1 MAHPAA
7 FPRPHRRRLFAGHPA
22 ETAARHSMLV
32 LACVISAYPLV
43 WMLFQS
49 LKGPANF
56 YTNIWGPP
64 SHPLWSNFAGA
75 WSSGDLG
82 RYMVNSVIVTGGT
95 VIVVCV
101 LGYLLAYGIQQL
113 HVRGGRLI
121 VGVFAVSLFLP
132 VQLLLIPLYLLEI
145 HAGLLNN
152 YWSLILPY
160 AAAGLPFAVIFLAAY
175 LRSVPREIE
184 EAAIVDGCG
193 SLQVLWRVMVPLSRP
208 AFATVVIF
216 QFLNSWNEFLLA
228 MTMIQS
234 DSRRTLPVG
243 ILNFFQTYNVTNYA
257 YIFAAL
263 TMSAVPIIA
272 VFVVFQRQFIGGLT
286 AGAVKM

>member
-1 MAHPAA
+1 
-7 FPRPHRRRLFAGHPA
+7 
-22 ETAARHSMLV
+22 MLV
-32 LACVISAYPLV
+32 LACVVSVYPLV
-43 WMLFQS
+43 WMVFQS
-49 LKGPANF
+49 LKSPTDF

-64 SHPLWSNFAGA
+64 AHPLWSNFTGA

-82 RYMVNSVIVTGGT
+82 RYMLNSVIVTGST
-95 VIVVCV
+95 VVVVCA
-101 LGYLLAYGIQQL
+101 LGYLLAYGIVLMQ
-113 HVRGGRLI
+113 VRGAKLI

-132 VQLLLIPLYLLEI
+132 VQLLLIPLYVLES

-160 AAAGLPFAVIFLAAY
+160 AAGGLPFAVIFLVAY

-184 EAAIVDGCG
+184 EAAIVDGCR
-193 SLQVLWRVMVPLSRP
+193 SLQVLWKVMVPLSRP

-216 QFLNSWNEFLLA
+216 QFLSSWNEFLLA
-228 MTMIQS
+228 MTLVQS
-234 DSRRTLPVG
+234 DSRRTLPMG
-243 ILNFFQTYNVTNYA
+243 ILNFFQTYNNTNYA

>member
-1 MAHPAA
+1 MTDLAIFA
-7 FPRPHRRRLFAGHPA
+7 RRRRRLFAGHPA
-22 ETAARHSMLV
+22 ETAARHAMLV
-32 LACVISAYPLV
+32 LACVISVYPLV
-43 WMLFQS
+43 WMVFQS
-49 LKGPANF
+49 LKSPTDF

-64 SHPLWSNFAGA
+64 SHPLWSNFTGA

-82 RYMVNSVIVTGGT
+82 RYMLNSVIVTGCT
-95 VIVVCV
+95 VLVVCV
-101 LGYLLAYGIQQL
+101 FGYLLAYGVVLMQI
-113 HVRGGRLI
+113 RGDSLI
-121 VGVFAVSLFLP
+121 IGVFAVSLFLP
-132 VQLLLIPLYLLEI
+132 VQLLLIPLYVLES

-152 YWSLILPY
+152 YWSLVLPY
-160 AAAGLPFAVIFLAAY
+160 AAGGLPFAVIFLVAY

-216 QFLNSWNEFLLA
+216 QFLSSWNEFLLA
-228 MTMIQS
+228 MTLVQS
-234 DSRRTLPVG
+234 DSRRTLPMG
-243 ILNFFQTYNVTNYA
+243 ILNFFQTYNNTNYA